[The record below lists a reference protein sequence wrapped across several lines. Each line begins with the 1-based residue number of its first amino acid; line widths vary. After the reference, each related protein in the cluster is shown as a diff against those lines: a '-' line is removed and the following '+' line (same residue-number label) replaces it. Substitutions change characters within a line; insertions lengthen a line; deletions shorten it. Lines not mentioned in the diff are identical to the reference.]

1 MEQIDQEKFVSEP
14 PKLKSLLVV
23 APWLEGGGAQKSL
36 CGLLRALTGTHT
48 TVVTLFAGCRDF
60 NEVADLADEF
70 VMLDYPRSPGGL
82 VGASRA
88 IATHLQHSDVVYS
101 LMRGSHVA
109 LGVSSLLKRLP
120 GELIATF
127 HQLPSADETGVFSL
141 VENMLVRKALRHAKL
156 ITAPSESAVSQIR
169 QRRYGPHARLV
180 YEPNLIRVDSR
191 ETIRRESSGAPLRL
205 LACGRLSKQKGFDRI
220 PELLSDIEIPCEIKI
235 LGSGPEE
242 EDLKRRF
249 GSTKSSSHTVELV
262 GRVDDVVPYLDWS
275 DAAFMPSR
283 NELNPVF
290 VWEAWARGR
299 PVVAADLPAFEDLR
313 TSGPVLTFTGA
324 ASLRSALGVVSSD
337 EYRDFAYSMGLQAS
351 RTMTTRSEIVARI
364 QS

>member
-1 MEQIDQEKFVSEP
+1 M
-14 PKLKSLLVV
+14 
-23 APWLEGGGAQKSL
+23 
-36 CGLLRALTGTHT
+36 
-48 TVVTLFAGCRDF
+48 
-60 NEVADLADEF
+60 
-70 VMLDYPRSPGGL
+70 
-82 VGASRA
+82 
-88 IATHLQHSDVVYS
+88 VYS

-109 LGVSSLLKRLP
+109 LGVASVFKRLP
-120 GELIATF
+120 SELIATF
-127 HQLPSADETGVFSL
+127 HQLPSADETGVVSL
-141 VENMLVRKALRHAKL
+141 IENVLVRNALRNAKL
-156 ITAPSESAVSQIR
+156 ITAPSELAVSQIR

-191 ETIRRESSGAPLRL
+191 ETTRRERAGAPLRL

-220 PELLSDIEIPCEIKI
+220 PELLSDIEIPCEVKI

-249 GSTKSSSHTVELV
+249 DDAKPSAHTVELV

-299 PVVAADLPAFEDLR
+299 PVVATDLPAFEDLR

-324 ASLRSALGVVSSD
+324 ASLRSALGIVSSD
-337 EYRDFAYSMGLQAS
+337 GYRDSAYSMGLQAS

>member
-1 MEQIDQEKFVSEP
+1 MNLRGHLYGSWPVAVYPSRRASIVFPNCCQI
-14 PKLKSLLVV
+14 
-23 APWLEGGGAQKSL
+23 
-36 CGLLRALTGTHT
+36 
-48 TVVTLFAGCRDF
+48 
-60 NEVADLADEF
+60 
-70 VMLDYPRSPGGL
+70 
-82 VGASRA
+82 SR
-88 IATHLQHSDVVYS
+88 
-101 LMRGSHVA
+101 
-109 LGVSSLLKRLP
+109 
-120 GELIATF
+120 F
-127 HQLPSADETGVFSL
+127 
-141 VENMLVRKALRHAKL
+141 
-156 ITAPSESAVSQIR
+156 
-169 QRRYGPHARLV
+169 
-180 YEPNLIRVDSR
+180 RV
-191 ETIRRESSGAPLRL
+191 
-205 LACGRLSKQKGFDRI
+205 
-220 PELLSDIEIPCEIKI
+220 EIKI

-249 GSTKSSSHTVELV
+249 GNTKPSSHTVELV

-283 NELNPVF
+283 KRTQPCVS

-299 PVVAADLPAFEDLR
+299 PVVAAHLPAFEDLR

>member
-1 MEQIDQEKFVSEP
+1 MEKIDQEKFVSKP

-36 CGLLRALTGTHT
+36 CGLLRGLTDTHT

-60 NEVADLADEF
+60 DEVVDLADEF
-70 VMLDYPRSPGGL
+70 LMLDYPRSPRGL
-82 VGASRA
+82 FGASRA
-88 IATHLQHSDVVYS
+88 VVPHLQRSDVVYS
-101 LMRGSHVA
+101 LMRGSHVV
-109 LGVSSLLKRLP
+109 LGVSSMFKRLP
-120 GELIATF
+120 SDLIATF
-127 HQLPSADETGVFSL
+127 HQLPSADETGVVSR
-141 VENMLVRKALRHAKL
+141 VENMLVRSALRHAKL
-156 ITAPSESAVSQIR
+156 ITAPSELAVSQIR
-169 QRRYGPHARLV
+169 ERSYGPHARLV
-180 YEPNLIRVDSR
+180 YEPNLIQVDSR
-191 ETIRRESSGAPLRL
+191 ETTRRERPGAPLRL

-242 EDLKRRF
+242 GNLKRRF
-249 GSTKSSSHTVELV
+249 DTAKLSSHTVELV

-299 PVVAADLPAFEDLR
+299 PVVATELPVFEDLR

-324 ASLRSALGVVSSD
+324 ASLRSALGLVSSD
-337 EYRDFAYSMGLQAS
+337 GYRDVAYTTGLQAS

-364 QS
+364 QA

>member
-1 MEQIDQEKFVSEP
+1 MI
-14 PKLKSLLVV
+14 
-23 APWLEGGGAQKSL
+23 
-36 CGLLRALTGTHT
+36 
-48 TVVTLFAGCRDF
+48 TLFAGCRDF
-60 NEVADLADEF
+60 NEVVDLADEF
-70 VMLDYPRSPGGL
+70 LMLDYPRSPRGL
-82 VGASRA
+82 FGASRA
-88 IATHLQHSDVVYS
+88 VAPHLQRSDVVYS

-109 LGVSSLLKRLP
+109 LGVSSLFKRLP
-120 GELIATF
+120 SELIATF
-127 HQLPSADETGVFSL
+127 HQLPSADETGIVSRL
-141 VENMLVRKALRHAKL
+141 ENVLVRSALRHAKL
-156 ITAPSESAVSQIR
+156 ITAPSELAVSQIR
-169 QRRYGPHARLV
+169 ERSYGPHARLV

-191 ETIRRESSGAPLRL
+191 ETTRRERPGAPLRL

-220 PELLSDIEIPCEIKI
+220 PELLSDIETPCEIKI

-249 GSTKSSSHTVELV
+249 DNAKPSPHTVKLV

-299 PVVAADLPAFEDLR
+299 PVVAAELPVFEDLR

-324 ASLRSALGVVSSD
+324 SSLQSALGVVSSD
-337 EYRDFAYSMGLQAS
+337 GYRDFAYSTGLQAS